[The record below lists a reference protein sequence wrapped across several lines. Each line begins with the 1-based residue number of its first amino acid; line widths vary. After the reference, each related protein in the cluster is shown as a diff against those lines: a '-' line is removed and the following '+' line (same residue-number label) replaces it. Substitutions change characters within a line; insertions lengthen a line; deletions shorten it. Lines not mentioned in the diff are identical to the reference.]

1 MQEITVVRGS
11 TLDLVRPDPET
22 SCLCMLLCVDA
33 FGTIR
38 LLA

>member
-11 TLDLVRPDPET
+11 TLDLDRR
-22 SCLCMLLCVDA
+22 MLLSVDA